1 MKGARRGGVLQGKY
15 VNYVLLHNNF
25 ANLVAYFHEIEAGG
39 YCDRGVV
46 GVDCAYHLTVG
57 CVNLDSG
64 LCFAAYVDCA
74 VGCKYCS
81 VGSLY

>member
-15 VNYVLLHNNF
+15 VNCVLLHNYF

-46 GVDCAYHLTVG
+46 GVDSAYHLTIG